1 MARIVVAMSGGV
13 DSSVTAALLHAQG
26 HDVIGVTLDVWPAET
41 PQAQRQR
48 KACCGTS
55 AVEDARRVADRL
67 GIPYY
72 VLNFR
77 ELFRETVIADFVRE
91 YQRGRTP
98 NPCVRCN
105 QHVKFRPVLAR
116 AAILGADYIA
126 TGHYVRREQ
135 DARTGR
141 YVLRRAGDRQ
151 KDQSYVL
158 WPVQQDELARTL
170 FPLSDVDKQEV
181 RALARSFG
189 LAVADKPESQEIC
202 FVPAGGYRRYLQQ
215 VAPETLEPG
224 IMLSTEGEVL
234 GQHPGVAFFTLGQ
247 RRGLGFAH
255 SQPMYVVDIQP
266 ERNVVV
272 VGDEADIYTRELLAE
287 EVNWVALSTLDSP
300 QRVLAR
306 VRYRMAVAPATVY
319 PAEPAGTMRVVFDE
333 PQRAI
338 TPGQSV
344 VLYDDDLLLGG
355 GIITATER
363 HQPAAD
369 RSTELPAMAPP
380 ALVSVT

>member
-26 HDVIGVTLDVWPAET
+26 HDVIGVTLDVWPSET

-116 AAILGADYIA
+116 AAILGADYVA

-135 DARTGR
+135 DALHGALCVAPRAAIMGRTSPTSCGPCSR
-141 YVLRRAGDRQ
+141 T
-151 KDQSYVL
+151 S
-158 WPVQQDELARTL
+158 WP
-170 FPLSDVDKQEV
+170 
-181 RALARSFG
+181 ARSSLSPTLTSRKYAHWRDP
-189 LAVADKPESQEIC
+189 LASPLPTSPRARRFALSR
-202 FVPAGGYRRYLQQ
+202 PAGIASISNR
-215 VAPETLEPG
+215 
-224 IMLSTEGEVL
+224 
-234 GQHPGVAFFTLGQ
+234 
-247 RRGLGFAH
+247 
-255 SQPMYVVDIQP
+255 
-266 ERNVVV
+266 
-272 VGDEADIYTRELLAE
+272 
-287 EVNWVALSTLDSP
+287 
-300 QRVLAR
+300 
-306 VRYRMAVAPATVY
+306 
-319 PAEPAGTMRVVFDE
+319 
-333 PQRAI
+333 
-338 TPGQSV
+338 
-344 VLYDDDLLLGG
+344 
-355 GIITATER
+355 
-363 HQPAAD
+363 
-369 RSTELPAMAPP
+369 
-380 ALVSVT
+380 

>member
-26 HDVIGVTLDVWPAET
+26 HDVIGVTLDVWPSET
-41 PQAQRQR
+41 PQTQRQR

-116 AAILGADYIA
+116 AAILGADYVA

-141 YVLRRAGDRQ
+141 FVLRRARDHG

-170 FPLSDVDKQEV
+170 FPLSEIDKPEV
-181 RALARSFG
+181 RSLARSFG

-202 FVPAGGYRRYLQQ
+202 FVPAGGYRQYLQQ

-224 IMLSTEGEVL
+224 LMLSTEGDVL

-247 RRGLGFAH
+247 RRGLGFPH

-287 EVNWVALSTLDSP
+287 EVNWIALSGLDRSR
-300 QRVLAR
+300 RVMAR
-306 VRYRMAVAPATVY
+306 VRYRMAVAPATAY
-319 PAEPAGTMRVVFDE
+319 PADSPGTMRVVFDE

-363 HQPAAD
+363 SQPAAD
-369 RSTELPAMAPP
+369 RSSELPALESS

>member
-26 HDVIGVTLDVWPAET
+26 HDVIGVTLDVWPSET

-91 YQRGRTP
+91 YQRGRRRTP

-116 AAILGADYIA
+116 AAILGADYVA

-141 YVLRRAGDRQ
+141 YVLRRAQGSWEGPVLRLVAGAAGRAGPHAFSARGHRQ
-151 KDQSYVL
+151 AGSTRV
-158 WPVQQDELARTL
+158 WHVPLAS
-170 FPLSDVDKQEV
+170 PLPTSRRARRFALCRPAAIAGISSRWRRRPWSRASCSRPRV
-181 RALARSFG
+181 RCWASIPGRGLLHARPAARAG
-189 LAVADKPESQEIC
+189 LPPFAAHVRRGH
-202 FVPAGGYRRYLQQ
+202 PAR
-215 VAPETLEPG
+215 A
-224 IMLSTEGEVL
+224 
-234 GQHPGVAFFTLGQ
+234 Q
-247 RRGLGFAH
+247 RR
-255 SQPMYVVDIQP
+255 
-266 ERNVVV
+266 R
-272 VGDEADIYTRELLAE
+272 R
-287 EVNWVALSTLDSP
+287 
-300 QRVLAR
+300 R
-306 VRYRMAVAPATVY
+306 
-319 PAEPAGTMRVVFDE
+319 
-333 PQRAI
+333 
-338 TPGQSV
+338 
-344 VLYDDDLLLGG
+344 
-355 GIITATER
+355 
-363 HQPAAD
+363 
-369 RSTELPAMAPP
+369 
-380 ALVSVT
+380 

>member
-1 MARIVVAMSGGV
+1 M
-13 DSSVTAALLHAQG
+13 
-26 HDVIGVTLDVWPAET
+26 
-41 PQAQRQR
+41 
-48 KACCGTS
+48 
-55 AVEDARRVADRL
+55 ADRL

-116 AAILGADYIA
+116 AAILGADYVA

-141 YVLRRAGDRQ
+141 YVLRRARDHG

-170 FPLSDVDKQEV
+170 FPLSDVEKPEV

-247 RRGLGFAH
+247 RARAGLSPIRSRCTSWTSSRSATWL
-255 SQPMYVVDIQP
+255 SWV
-266 ERNVVV
+266 
-272 VGDEADIYTRELLAE
+272 TRRT
-287 EVNWVALSTLDSP
+287 STRASYWRRRSTGSRSP
-300 QRVLAR
+300 AWIAPRRVMAR
-306 VRYRMAVAPATVY
+306 VRYRMTVAPATVY

-363 HQPAAD
+363 NQPTTD
-369 RSTELPAMAPP
+369 RSTELPTIAPP